1 MAYTPYYAPYSRP
14 MGYYN
19 PSIPQ
24 QDMSNMQNGQ
34 QMPVQQPIQQM
45 PIQTPTPF
53 VQTQPTND
61 MIWVLNENEATSY
74 PVAPNNSVVLWDK
87 SNPTIYVKSVNVN
100 GMPSMRILDF
110 TERNADTSNSH
121 ENAPKTHEC
130 KCGDKFVTKG
140 EFDALKGKFYD
151 LQARYDEMLLEQKEK
166 IEEKPTER
174 AKTTSKKAKESEE

>member
-1 MAYTPYYAPYSRP
+1 MAYGNYAPFYRGGYFNP
-14 MGYYN
+14 MQTQPMQQIAENQGQY
-19 PSIPQ
+19 IPQ
-24 QDMSNMQNGQ
+24 Y
-34 QMPVQQPIQQM
+34 QQPMQTNPA
-45 PIQTPTPF
+45 PI
-53 VQTQPTND
+53 QPTND
-61 MIWVLNENEATSY
+61 MIWVLGQTEAESY
-74 PVAPNNSVVLWDK
+74 LVAPNNSVVLWDK
-87 SNPTIYVKSVNVN
+87 NRPTIYIKSVNAQ
-100 GMPSMRILDF
+100 GMPSMRVLDF

-151 LQARYDEMLLEQKEK
+151 LQARYDEMLSEQKEK

>member
-24 QDMSNMQNGQ
+24 QDMSNMQANQQMHVQQPVQ
-34 QMPVQQPIQQM
+34 QMPM
-45 PIQTPTPF
+45 QTPTPF

-61 MIWVLNENEATSY
+61 MLFVLNENEASAY

-87 SNPTIYVKSVNVN
+87 NNKTFYIKTANAQ
-100 GMPSMRILDF
+100 GIPSMQIYDF
-110 TERNADTSNSH
+110 TERTETH
-121 ENAPKTHEC
+121 ENAPKTHKC
-130 KCGDKFVTKG
+130 TCGDKFVTKG

-151 LQARYDEMLLEQKEK
+151 LQARYDEMLLEQKDNT
-166 IEEKPTER
+166 EEKTTEKT
-174 AKTTSKKAKESEE
+174 KTTTKKAKESEE

>member
-24 QDMSNMQNGQ
+24 QDMQINQ
-34 QMPVQQPIQQM
+34 QIPVQQPIQQM
-45 PIQTPTPF
+45 PMQTNPAPMPIPS
-53 VQTQPTND
+53 QPIND

-87 SNPTIYVKSVNVN
+87 SNPTIYVKSVNSS

-121 ENAPKTHEC
+121 ENSSKKHEC
-130 KCGDKFVTKG
+130 TCGDKFATK
-140 EFDALKGKFYD
+140 EQFEALKGDFERLTAKVED
-151 LQARYDEMLLEQKEK
+151 MAMPIIEK
-166 IEEKPTER
+166 T
-174 AKTTSKKAKESEE
+174 KTTNKKSKESEE

>member
-24 QDMSNMQNGQ
+24 QDMSNMQNTQ
-34 QMPVQQPIQQM
+34 QIPVQQPIQQM
-45 PIQTPTPF
+45 PMQTPTQF
-53 VQTQPTND
+53 MQTQPTND

-100 GMPSMRILDF
+100 GMPSMTILDF

-121 ENAPKTHEC
+121 ENAPKKHVCT
-130 KCGDKFVTKG
+130 CGDKFVTKEQFEG
-140 EFDALKGKFYD
+140 LKGDFER
-151 LQARYDEMLLEQKEK
+151 LTARVEE
-166 IEEKPTER
+166 ITTPVVEKP
-174 AKTTSKKAKESEE
+174 KTTSKKSKESEE